1 MTILRDIKTGE
12 RFYIRLCKFCTD
24 YKGQRSVEVHKGII
38 PNAKKSATKGK
49 LGTKSKT
56 KAIGKRKEFL
66 PEERPPIMERK
77 EGNKRVKY
85 TTFLHILTEP

>member
-1 MTILRDIKTGE
+1 MAILRDIKTGE

-56 KAIGKRKEFL
+56 KAIGKRKGV
-66 PEERPPIMERK
+66 PVRRK
-77 EGNKRVKY
+77 TTNNGKKRRKQKSKIY
-85 TTFLHILTEP
+85 CFFAHIN

>member
-1 MTILRDIKTGE
+1 MAILRDIKTGE

-56 KAIGKRKEFL
+56 KAIS
-66 PEERPPIMERK
+66 
-77 EGNKRVKY
+77 KRVPARRK
-85 TTFLHILTEP
+85 TTNNGKKRRK